1 MTAARA
7 EGLAAARAREV
18 AATATAAV
26 GLARPEHVQQ
36 QQQPHGRR
44 MAAGLRH
51 RSTGSR
57 CPDTLRI
64 VQRVIELVHL
74 RLAERASRHSML
86 ILEPQREQLTRA
98 RGVWSRLL
106 EA

>member
-1 MTAARA
+1 MAARA

-74 RLAERASRHSML
+74 GGESIEALDAHLGTAARAAHV
-86 ILEPQREQLTRA
+86 
-98 RGVWSRLL
+98 VWSRLL